1 MIFENLPTTPTS
13 EELLDK
19 AFSRAARAGRAKGGY
34 EAQES
39 MLQTSSNI
47 LGDNLHNVV
56 TAWPDFDAVDPFYYE
71 LADAVLRRE
80 FDRRNTS
87 SSSTAQQNAKGSE
100 DDDGG
105 VDALRRHLSEIS
117 WAANKTHDL
126 GREYIGKLPR
136 GDTDAMRTVRKQ
148 GFARMGSV
156 MDQIED
162 DLDAVRRA
170 RDALKG
176 LPEIDP
182 DDPTIAVAGY
192 PNVGKSSFV
201 NAVSTAEIET
211 AEYPFTT
218 KGIEVGHLDVERVR
232 WQIVDTPGLLDR
244 PADERNEIENQAVS
258 ALSHAGD
265 VILFFLDASET
276 CGYELDDQRALRA
289 EVAAQFDDVPLVTVC
304 NKADRSEGAAADCY
318 MSVRNGEGVEA
329 TLDAAVEAVGY
340 EPTLP
345 HEEED

>member
-56 TAWPDFDAVDPFYYE
+56 TAWPDFDSVDPFYYE

-80 FDRRNTS
+80 FDDER
-87 SSSTAQQNAKGSE
+87 GI
-100 DDDGG
+100 
-105 VDALRRHLSEIS
+105 DALRQHLSEIS

-136 GDTDAMRTVRKQ
+136 GDTDAMRKVRKQ

-156 MDQIED
+156 MEQIDD
-162 DLDAVRRA
+162 DLDAVGRA

-182 DDPTIAVAGY
+182 DAPTIVVAGY

-201 NAVSTAEIET
+201 NAVSSAKIET

-218 KGIEVGHLDVERVR
+218 KGIEVGHFDVERVR

-258 ALSHAGD
+258 ALAHAGD

-276 CGYELDDQRALRA
+276 CGYMLEDQRALRA
-289 EVAAQFDDVPLVTVC
+289 EVADQFGDVPLVTVC
-304 NKADRSEGAAADCY
+304 NKADLSEDVAADCY
-318 MSVRNGEGVEA
+318 MSVENGEGVQE

-345 HEEED
+345 HEE

>member
-19 AFSRAARAGRAKGGY
+19 AFSRAARAGRAKQGV

-39 MLQTSSNI
+39 MLQTASNI

-56 TAWPDFDAVDPFYYE
+56 SAWPDFDTVDPFYYE

-80 FDRRNTS
+80 FD
-87 SSSTAQQNAKGSE
+87 
-100 DDDGG
+100 DDRG
-105 VDALRRHLSEIS
+105 VDELRQHLSEIT
-117 WAANKTHDL
+117 WASNKTHDL
-126 GREYIGKLPR
+126 GREYIGKLPY
-136 GDTDAMRTVRKQ
+136 GDADAARKIRKQ

-162 DLDAVRRA
+162 DLDAVGRA
-170 RDALKG
+170 RDALKD

-182 DDPTIAVAGY
+182 DDPTVVVAGY

-201 NAVSTAEIET
+201 NAVSSADIET

-218 KGIEVGHLDVERVR
+218 KAIQVGHFDVDHVR

-244 PADERNEIENQAVS
+244 PADDRNEIEDVAVS
-258 ALSHAGD
+258 ALGHAAD

-276 CGYELDDQRALRA
+276 CGYPLDSQRALRA
-289 EVAAQFDDVPLVTVC
+289 EVAAEFGDVPLVTVC
-304 NKADRSEGAAADCY
+304 NKADLSTDVEADCY
-318 MSVRNGEGVEA
+318 MSVEAGEGVQAALDEA
-329 TLDAAVEAVGY
+329 VAAVGY

-345 HEEED
+345 HEE